1 MSKKTLKEHFETYRP
16 PVDEAEW
23 ARLDCDPVLIRNRRI
38 RKLRKF
44 LPIGAAG
51 ITIAAV
57 AVALCLA
64 LPRLERAATAV
75 ADTAQ
80 PATQATPTTSAAHDC
95 AATSVA
101 LPLSSPEA
109 TASATSN
116 TIAAP
121 AATAA
126 TAPAHFNRK
135 INRPDKTVPFH
146 APDNSTE
153 RISLKPLSPIAGQ
166 PVPSVSPLPTL
177 RLATIEPDAVDTGIQ
192 DTDAD
197 AIEPAPT
204 PAAEPARLFLAPNA
218 FTPNNDGINDL
229 FLLQCNEPCT
239 FFELD
244 VYTRNGENVFSSK
257 HIDQGWDGKR
267 LDNGDPLPQSVYVYT
282 VKYRTAEGKS
292 GTEHGQILLIR

>member
-1 MSKKTLKEHFETYRP
+1 MNKKTLKEHFETYRP
-16 PVDEAEW
+16 PVNEAGW
-23 ARLDCDPVLIRNRRI
+23 ARLDSDPALIRNRRI
-38 RKLRKF
+38 RKLHKF

-57 AVALCLA
+57 AVALCIA
-64 LPRLERAATAV
+64 LPRPERTATAV

-80 PATQATPTTSAAHDC
+80 PATSAAHDGT
-95 AATSVA
+95 AATTA
-101 LPLSSPEA
+101 LPLPRPEA

-126 TAPAHFNRK
+126 TAPAHFNGK
-135 INRPDKTVPFH
+135 INRPDETVPVP
-146 APDNSTE
+146 APGNSTE
-153 RISLKPLSPIAGQ
+153 RISLKPLSPVAGQ
-166 PVPSVSPLPTL
+166 PVLSVSPLPTL
-177 RLATIEPDAVDTGIQ
+177 RLATMEPKTA
-192 DTDAD
+192 DTDIQETSTD
-197 AIEPAPT
+197 TIGPAPT
-204 PAAEPARLFLAPNA
+204 NVTEPTRLFLAPNA

-244 VYTRNGENVFSSK
+244 VYTRNGENIFSTK
-257 HIDQGWDGKR
+257 HIDQGWNGKR